1 MSIRLTDQDKGKII
15 AKDLEK
21 ADSFWTRFRGLMFR
35 RNFSEDKA
43 LLFTFPEERSF
54 QIHTF
59 FVFFSIDLVY
69 LDENFEVIEI
79 EKDVSP
85 FRGYTPEKKANNL
98 VEFRSGKVEE
108 ENIELGDKLEV
119 IE

>member
-1 MSIRLTDQDKGKII
+1 
-15 AKDLEK
+15 
-21 ADSFWTRFRGLMFR
+21 MFR
-35 RNFSEDKA
+35 RNFSKEKA
-43 LLFTFPEERSF
+43 LLFTFPEERKF

-59 FVFFSIDLVY
+59 FVFFPIDLVY
-69 LDENFEVIEI
+69 LDENFEIIEI

-85 FRGYTPEKKANNL
+85 FRGYTPEKEARNL
-98 VEFRSGKVEE
+98 VEFRAGKVEE